1 MALKQYRPT
10 SPGQRQLVLIDR
22 SGLHK
27 GGPIKALTEGLTKN
41 GGRNNTGRVTVR
53 WQGGGHK
60 QRYRIIDFKRL
71 KFDVPATVERLEY
84 DPNRTS
90 FIALIKYKDGEQ
102 GYILAPQRLAA
113 GDIVVSGDKVDVKP
127 GNAMRLS
134 AMPIGSIIHNIEMK
148 PGKGGQIAR
157 SAGTYAQYLGRD
169 AGYAIL
175 RLNSGEVRRVRLE
188 CMATVGAVSNPD
200 HMNEVISKAGRNV
213 WKGKRPHVRGTAMN
227 PIDHPHGGGEGR
239 TKGGRNPVTPWGKP
253 TKGAKTRKNKRTTKY
268 IVRSRHGKTTQGQ

>member
-1 MALKQYRPT
+1 MALKHYRPT
-10 SPGQRQLVLIDR
+10 TNGQRQLVLIDR
-22 SGLHK
+22 EGLYK
-27 GGPIKALTEGLTKN
+27 GGPVKSLTEGQTRH

-60 QRYRIIDFKRL
+60 QRYRIVDFKRR
-71 KFDVPATVERLEY
+71 KFGVAAVVERIEY

-90 FIALIKYKDGEQ
+90 FIALLKYKDGELA
-102 GYILAPQRLAA
+102 YIVAPQRLAV
-113 GDIVVSGDKVDVKP
+113 GDSVVSGEKVDVKP

-134 AMPIGSIIHNIEMK
+134 GIPVGTIIHNIEMK

-175 RLNSGEVRRVRLE
+175 RLNSGETRKVRLE
-188 CMATVGAVSNPD
+188 CMATIGAVSNPD
-200 HMNEVISKAGRNV
+200 HMNEVIGKAGRNV
-213 WKGKRPHVRGTAMN
+213 WKGKRPNVRGTAMN

-268 IVRSRHGKTTQGQ
+268 IVRSRHGKTTQG